1 MKCAGDMCLL
11 YNDGL
16 CTYSK
21 VIIVP
26 DYQCPCP
33 GGYRPSNAPANPIPP
48 VEQRRN
54 KMSRTVFYDSEGNEI
69 TDTELFDSANEPDMV
84 NQPPHYTQGG
94 VECIDAIQA
103 AVTGKPP
110 YEAWLTGQII
120 KYVWRYNFKNGK
132 QDLEK
137 AEFYLKRLI
146 DIQEKADE

>member
-1 MKCAGDMCLL
+1 MPRNGI
-11 YNDGL
+11 
-16 CTYSK
+16 TYE
-21 VIIVP
+21 
-26 DYQCPCP
+26 QL
-33 GGYRPSNAPANPIPP
+33 
-48 VEQRRN
+48 VESAFLERN
-54 KMSRTVFYDSEGNEI
+54 N
-69 TDTELFDSANEPDMV
+69 DMV

-120 KYVWRYNFKNGK
+120 KYVWHYNFKNGK

-146 DIQEKADE
+146 DIQEKANE

>member
-1 MKCAGDMCLL
+1 
-11 YNDGL
+11 
-16 CTYSK
+16 
-21 VIIVP
+21 
-26 DYQCPCP
+26 
-33 GGYRPSNAPANPIPP
+33 
-48 VEQRRN
+48 
-54 KMSRTVFYDSEGNEI
+54 MSRLVFYDSEGNEI
-69 TDTELFDSANEPDMV
+69 PDTELFDTANEPDMV

-94 VECIDAIQA
+94 VECIDAIKA

-146 DIQEKADE
+146 DIQEE

>member
-1 MKCAGDMCLL
+1 
-11 YNDGL
+11 
-16 CTYSK
+16 
-21 VIIVP
+21 
-26 DYQCPCP
+26 
-33 GGYRPSNAPANPIPP
+33 
-48 VEQRRN
+48 
-54 KMSRTVFYDSEGNEI
+54 MSRTVFYDSEGNEI
-69 TDTELFDSANEPDMV
+69 TDTELFDSTNEPDMV

-103 AVTGKPP
+103 AVTGKSP

>member
-1 MKCAGDMCLL
+1 MMAERMRMP
-11 YNDGL
+11 
-16 CTYSK
+16 
-21 VIIVP
+21 I
-26 DYQCPCP
+26 DYV
-33 GGYRPSNAPANPIPP
+33 S
-48 VEQRRN
+48 
-54 KMSRTVFYDSEGNEI
+54 
-69 TDTELFDSANEPDMV
+69 NEPVDMV

>member
-1 MKCAGDMCLL
+1 MKSRQ
-11 YNDGL
+11 Y
-16 CTYSK
+16 
-21 VIIVP
+21 VITG
-26 DYQCPCP
+26 YQ
-33 GGYRPSNAPANPIPP
+33 PI
-48 VEQRRN
+48 E
-54 KMSRTVFYDSEGNEI
+54 
-69 TDTELFDSANEPDMV
+69 APDMV

-94 VECIDAIQA
+94 VECIDAIEA

-146 DIQEKADE
+146 DIQEKANE